1 MRWHDEV
8 LGKGF
13 MEVQVP
19 PPKGSEDIRES
30 IGEGRAWRYKYTK
43 IGRSCEVRLAE
54 VTAAALW
61 G

>member
-1 MRWHDEV
+1 MMRTLERGSWRYRF
-8 LGKGF
+8 L
-13 MEVQVP
+13 P

-30 IGEGRAWRYKYTK
+30 IGEGRAQRYKYTK